1 MDTSKKCAI
10 VISFNSSSV
19 LSLNLLFSFER
30 SRNIEK
36 SLFNFNLEVPISCSE
51 KTTVIGYDSEMISS
65 RLEVPNEVISK
76 DISVDK
82 LEELSNII
90 SAGKCDKDNI
100 NYSGKSANIVQ
111 NSNSTSFLRPGLLE
125 KATQNS
131 KLAKV
136 T

>member
-1 MDTSKKCAI
+1 
-10 VISFNSSSV
+10 
-19 LSLNLLFSFER
+19 
-30 SRNIEK
+30 
-36 SLFNFNLEVPISCSE
+36 
-51 KTTVIGYDSEMISS
+51 MISS
-65 RLEVPNEVISK
+65 RLEVPNEGISK

-111 NSNSTSFLRPGLLE
+111 NSNSTSVSRPGLLE